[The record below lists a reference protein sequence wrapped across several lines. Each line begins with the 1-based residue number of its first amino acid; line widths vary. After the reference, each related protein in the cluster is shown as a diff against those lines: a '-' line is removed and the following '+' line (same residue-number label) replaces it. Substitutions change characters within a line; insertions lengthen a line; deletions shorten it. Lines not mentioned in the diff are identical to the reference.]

1 MSQSAGVIAIDGQVA
16 AGKTAAGRALA
27 RRLGCPYLDTGIM
40 YRAVAWLARD
50 KGVDVT
56 DTDALGQLAVDNPV
70 QFKEADYGVVVMEDG
85 LELSGELRT
94 PDIDRLAAQVA
105 RAAPVRRELV
115 RQQRVIAAG
124 AGSIVMVG
132 RDIGTVVLPEADLKV
147 YMRASPEVRAG
158 RRYAEMREQ
167 GQDADFEQ
175 VLADAKARD
184 ESDSR
189 TARYYHH
196 AVLDD
201 TTPPDNGDDTLAAA
215 PPLIQAAD
223 ALAVNTDDRSVEQ
236 VVDYILEKLAARLGQ
251 S

>member
-1 MSQSAGVIAIDGQVA
+1 MSQPAGIIAIDGQVA

-27 RRLGCPYLDTGIM
+27 RRLNCPYLDTGIM
-40 YRAVAWLARD
+40 YRAVAWLARRD
-50 KGVDVT
+50 GVDVT
-56 DTDALGQLAVDNPV
+56 DADALGQLAAANPIR
-70 QFKEADYGVVVMEDG
+70 FKESDYSVILMDG
-85 LELSGELRT
+85 LELSSELRT
-94 PDIDRLAAQVA
+94 PELDRLTAQVA

-115 RQQRVIAAG
+115 RQQRKIAAG

-132 RDIGTVVLPEADLKV
+132 RDIGAVVLPDADLKV
-147 YMRASPEVRAG
+147 YMLASPEVRAR
-158 RRYAEMREQ
+158 RRYAEMLAQ

-196 AVLDD
+196 ALLDAATLPDKTDD
-201 TTPPDNGDDTLAAA
+201 TDSALPP
-215 PPLIQAAD
+215 IQASD
-223 ALAVNTDDRSVEQ
+223 ALAVNTDDRSVDQ
-236 VVDYILEKLAARLGQ
+236 VVDYILENLAARLGQ